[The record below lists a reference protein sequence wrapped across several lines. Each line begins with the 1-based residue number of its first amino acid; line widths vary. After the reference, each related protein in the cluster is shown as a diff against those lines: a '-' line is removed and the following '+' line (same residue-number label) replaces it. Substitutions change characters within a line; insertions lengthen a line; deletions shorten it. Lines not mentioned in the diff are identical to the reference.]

1 MTHKDCEEWAAMIA
15 QMQDDSSWHPK
26 YNSNNKGDS
35 YAHIPNYVK
44 YNIEST
50 ERGHIIKI
58 ITETG
63 VHTYNCEWETYKR
76 TSRFTKKETY

>member
-1 MTHKDCEEWAAMIA
+1 MMR
-15 QMQDDSSWHPK
+15 
-26 YNSNNKGDS
+26 KGDS
-35 YAHIPNYVK
+35 YADIPNYIK

-63 VHTYNCEWETYKR
+63 IHTYNCKWKDYRR
-76 TSRFTKKETY
+76 TGRFTKKEA